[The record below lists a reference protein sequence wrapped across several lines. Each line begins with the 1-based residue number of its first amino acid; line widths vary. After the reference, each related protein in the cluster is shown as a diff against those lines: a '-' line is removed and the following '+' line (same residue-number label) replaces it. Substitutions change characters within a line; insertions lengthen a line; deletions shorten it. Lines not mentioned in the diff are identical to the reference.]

1 MCFAPDSKVCN
12 GCYTAHYCSK
22 ACLRKDWEV
31 HKQLCFQ
38 IREEFQEIHLDF
50 PPLGPGQIWEDRNFV
65 TGKWKNHWNA
75 SESNGNKKHDILKI
89 QKAFDEDYNQMQVD
103 MGEKLDFLAT
113 ALSVYS
119 QHHEIYGYISPENPL
134 YQRLKKSIEEE
145 GLKKYKIYIK
155 SCQREGKL
163 WINPTRILHPR
174 TW

>member
-1 MCFAPDSKVCN
+1 MKVN
-12 GCYTAHYCSK
+12 MGK
-22 ACLRKDWEV
+22 ELG
-31 HKQLCFQ
+31 FQ
-38 IREEFQEIHLDF
+38 D
-50 PPLGPGQIWEDRNFV
+50 
-65 TGKWKNHWNA
+65 
-75 SESNGNKKHDILKI
+75 
-89 QKAFDEDYNQMQVD
+89 
-103 MGEKLDFLAT
+103 T

-119 QHHEIYGYISPENPL
+119 QHQEIYGYISPKNPL